1 MIGAADYSH
10 TILKYKMV
18 IMYIPRIE
26 KKQTSYVPVLTL
38 PLICHITQIKL
49 YNLSVP

>member
-26 KKQTSYVPVLTL
+26 KSK
-38 PLICHITQIKL
+38 PLMFQ
-49 YNLSVP
+49 S